1 MQYARVVGFT
11 GVSDQRMEEL
21 RDRISDDPRPDD
33 IPASEIMILHDSD
46 GQRAMA
52 ILFFENE
59 EDYARGDAALNA
71 MPADDTPGGRTSV
84 DKYSV
89 AMRMTAT
96 T

>member
-1 MQYARVVGFT
+1 MQYARVVGFN

-21 RDRISDDPRPDD
+21 RDRISEDPRPDD

-46 GQRAMA
+46 GQRALA

-71 MPADDTPGGRTSV
+71 MPSDDTPGGRTSV
-84 DKYSV
+84 DKYAV